1 MFVLKFN
8 TLCVG
13 FCKNPKLV
21 VKYKSGPLGWKER
34 HALDDFI
41 LNPNDHFNY
50 KSIFT
55 KLISQNKFDILKL
68 DLEFLSPTLLNRYER
83 SYYLSFDKKFR
94 VTLDNK
100 MSFYSINPINHNFK
114 IFSDQEKTVV
124 ELKYD
129 EHDLDGAKDITSYF
143 PFRVTKNSKY
153 VTGIDRIRAWK

>member
-1 MFVLKFN
+1 M
-8 TLCVG
+8 
-13 FCKNPKLV
+13 
-21 VKYKSGPLGWKER
+21 
-34 HALDDFI
+34 
-41 LNPNDHFNY
+41 
-50 KSIFT
+50 
-55 KLISQNKFDILKL
+55 
-68 DLEFLSPTLLNRYER
+68 
-83 SYYLSFDKKFR
+83 
-94 VTLDNK
+94 TLDNK